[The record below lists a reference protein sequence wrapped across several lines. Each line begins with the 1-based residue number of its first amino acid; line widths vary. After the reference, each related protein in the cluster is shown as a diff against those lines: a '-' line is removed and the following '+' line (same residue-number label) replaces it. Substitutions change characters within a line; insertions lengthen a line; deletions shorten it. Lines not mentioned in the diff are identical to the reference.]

1 MSRKTLTPEQIKMV
15 EGMAAMRM
23 PSDKIAVI
31 LGVSKDTFERMM
43 KRDPEL
49 GAAVERGRARGTQ
62 KVYSTAFQV
71 ATGYTRTY
79 EIDWYN
85 PKTARWEKRTK
96 TEDVP
101 PDVNMLRFWLKTQEG
116 WRETDRL
123 EITGAGGG
131 AIKIEELTPAARREK
146 IEHYLKLR
154 EKLDAAKKLIAAARD
169 VTPEHIP
176 DDAEHVE
183 HIPNEDEDDDEGA

>member
-43 KRDPEL
+43 KRDKEL

-62 KVYSTAFQV
+62 KAYSTAFQV

-79 EIDWYN
+79 EVDWFN
-85 PKTARWEKRTK
+85 PKTGRWEKRSK

-131 AIKIEELTPAARREK
+131 AIKVDEMTPAARREK

-154 EKLDAAKKLIAAARD
+154 EKLEAARKLIAAARD
-169 VTPEHIP
+169 VTP
-176 DDAEHVE
+176 AEGDQE
-183 HIPNEDEDDDEGA
+183 PEPLADMGLEDSEDE